1 MQKPSEPGNSGQDD
15 WEERRRQ
22 VIGLGENSFRKS
34 YYPELQR
41 NVATV
46 RNLLFAI
53 EQSPRGIFVCQRD
66 GLIEYANEMLHALS
80 CNPANSLIGK
90 HPQSLWARVMAG
102 EPAARAIEMMEKG
115 QRWQGD
121 LLIDNSPAEAH
132 WVHLAIHPVA
142 DPRNEITHFLGSME
156 NISARK
162 QAEEELKGIAQART
176 AALKAAEHL
185 AALKSEFIANI
196 SHELR
201 TPIFQILGLA
211 RLGERS
217 GNLERSQ
224 QQSGKIR
231 ECGERLMQIVETL
244 LDFSAAEH
252 GQIELQPAVF
262 PLSLLVGELNQKWTR
277 QAGNKG
283 IGFSLS
289 TPAESLPEINTD
301 QRRLHKVLDELL
313 ANAVKFTPEGEISL
327 SVSVAENWA
336 EFVVT
341 DTGIGMSPAQARSC
355 LEAFVQSD
363 GSDTRNFGGLGLG
376 LALVAH
382 IVRLL
387 QGTIEVSSLIGL
399 GSIFTVRIPL
409 AGVAS
414 EPLPSPA

>member
-1 MQKPSEPGNSGQDD
+1 MQKPFDPENNEQDD
-15 WEERRRQ
+15 WEEHRRQ

-41 NVATV
+41 NVASV

-53 EQSPRGIFVCQRD
+53 EQSPRGVFVCQRD
-66 GLIEYANEMLHALS
+66 GKIEYANQQLHALS
-80 CNPANSLIGK
+80 RITANSLIGQ
-90 HPQSLWARVMAG
+90 HPQVLWTHVAAG
-102 EPAARAIEMMEKG
+102 KSATEVVELMENG

-121 LLIDNSPAEAH
+121 LLIESSGHAH
-132 WVHLAIHPVA
+132 WVQLTIHPIA
-142 DPRNEITHFLGSME
+142 DASHEITHFLGSME

-162 QAEEELKGIAQART
+162 QAEDELKSIALARAT
-176 AALKAAEHL
+176 ALKAAENL

-224 QQSGKIR
+224 QQSAKIR

-244 LDFSAAEH
+244 LDFSAAEN
-252 GQIELQPAVF
+252 GQIELQTSNF
-262 PLSLLVGELNQKWTR
+262 PLSVVLGELQQKWAER
-277 QAGNKG
+277 AHNKG
-283 IGFSLS
+283 LRFVLD
-289 TPAESLPEINTD
+289 TPTEALPNIHTD
-301 QRRLHKVLDELL
+301 QRRLQKILDELL
-313 ANAVKFTPEGEISL
+313 ANAVKFTPQGDIGL
-327 SVSVAENWA
+327 SVKLTAQHAQFIVRDSGV
-336 EFVVT
+336 
-341 DTGIGMSPAQARSC
+341 GMTPEQAHAC

-382 IVRLL
+382 IVRLMR
-387 QGTIEVSSLIGL
+387 GSIEVSSRAGL
-399 GSIFTVRIPL
+399 GSIFTVHIPL
-409 AGVAS
+409 TIVPCA
-414 EPLPSPA
+414 PAQSAA